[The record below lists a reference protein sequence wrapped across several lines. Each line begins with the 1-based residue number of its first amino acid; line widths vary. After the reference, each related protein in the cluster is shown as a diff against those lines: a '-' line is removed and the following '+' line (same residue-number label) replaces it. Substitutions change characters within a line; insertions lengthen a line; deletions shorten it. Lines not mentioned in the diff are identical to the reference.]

1 MSGVDRR
8 DQILAAATA
17 VFADRGFSGATT
29 QQIAKAAG
37 VSEPLLYRHF
47 PSKVALHKAVLR
59 RAVLEQDTV
68 YSALGKTEASARGLL
83 QMLNGY
89 LGYCLD
95 VSSNAVL
102 AAGQRL
108 LLASLAGNG
117 EYAQLI
123 YRRAVRLSLS
133 GLEEAIDAA
142 RTSGDLT
149 GENLAPQNVLSFI
162 EHVGA
167 QMLNMQL
174 SGVAPTV
181 YSGNLDELLRQAV
194 QFCARGMGLT
204 DEAIRRY
211 YAQPDISPYTS
222 VEAAAQVEPASQADS
237 SKKKIRNKRSAAAK

>member
-1 MSGVDRR
+1 LSSVDRR

-47 PSKVALHKAVLR
+47 PSKLALHKAVLR
-59 RAVLEQDTV
+59 KAILEQDTV
-68 YSALGKTEASARGLL
+68 YSVLGETEASARGLL
-83 QMLNGY
+83 QMLSGY
-89 LGYCLD
+89 LGYCLYA
-95 VSSNAVL
+95 SSNAVL

-117 EYAQLI
+117 EYAQLL
-123 YRRAVRLSLS
+123 YKRAVRLSLS
-133 GLEEAIDAA
+133 SLEEAIDAA
-142 RTSGDLT
+142 RASGDLT
-149 GENLAPQNVLSFI
+149 GEKLVVQNMLSFV

-181 YSGNLDELLRQAV
+181 YSGSRSELLRQAV
-194 QFCARGMGLT
+194 QFCARGLGLT
-204 DEAIRRY
+204 DEAIQRY
-211 YAQPDISPYTS
+211 YVAPDTS
-222 VEAAAQVEPASQADS
+222 HYSGGFEAAVQAKPSHVEPIKKVRTKRTTAS
-237 SKKKIRNKRSAAAK
+237 K